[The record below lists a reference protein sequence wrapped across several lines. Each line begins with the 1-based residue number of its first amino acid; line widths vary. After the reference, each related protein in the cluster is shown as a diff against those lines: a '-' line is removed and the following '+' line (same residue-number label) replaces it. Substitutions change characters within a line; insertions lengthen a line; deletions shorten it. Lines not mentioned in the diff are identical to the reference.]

1 MQRILLIVGAMSL
14 LAQVGSDNTGPLPP
28 ETPPMAG
35 EFVVLCPIEDEI
47 DDGVAVVVERAVRE
61 AADARAIIF
70 LMDTPGGR
78 VDSAIDITE
87 DIMSA
92 RCKTVVFVR
101 SMGAISAGA
110 LISFA
115 CDEIVMAPATNIGA
129 ALPFAPGMEP
139 NEDLDEKSRSFVRAK
154 FRALAEA
161 KGHNPLLGEAMVDP
175 DIALYGYRDADGRY
189 VVVKDTRPAGSE
201 DGANEGPPPGL
212 PPEAE
217 LISQRGNLLTLTA
230 EEALEYG
237 LIKTK
242 ASDEEEV
249 LRHFGWAELRRV
261 AISPTWAEALFG
273 FLTSPLISG
282 LLLMCG
288 IGGLY
293 FEVKT
298 PGFGLPGIIGLTCL
312 ALFFGSQFVIG
323 LADWLDVLLVL
334 LGVILIGIEIFVL
347 PGFGA
352 AGVAGIA
359 CLFAGLYLSLTRVP
373 VPEYSWDFIRL
384 SDAVSTLATTAIAL
398 TVLILVSWYYLPR
411 TRLLNWLVLEQVE
424 ARHSGYTVQAAH
436 EADALVGL
444 RGVTVSMLR
453 PAGRARFGG
462 RTLDVMTRGEFIDKG
477 KPVVI
482 ILAEGNRT
490 VVTEEREDAG

>member
-1 MQRILLIVGAMSL
+1 MQRVFLILGALSL
-14 LAQVGSDNTGPLPP
+14 LGQAGLDNTGALPP
-28 ETPPMAG
+28 EAPPEAG

-61 AADARAIIF
+61 ASDANAIIF
-70 LMDTPGGR
+70 LMNTPGGR

-87 DIMSA
+87 HIMKA

-161 KGHNPLLGEAMVDP
+161 KGHNPLLGEAIVDP
-175 DIALYGYRDADGRY
+175 DVVLYGYRGADGRY
-189 VVVKDTRPAGSE
+189 VVEKDTRPDAGE
-201 DGANEGPPPGL
+201 DGADAGPPPGL
-212 PPEAE
+212 PPEAR
-217 LISQRGNLLTLTA
+217 LISPQGKLLTLTA

-237 LIKTK
+237 LIEAK
-242 ASDEEEV
+242 ARDEEDV

-261 AISPTWAEALFG
+261 PISPTWAEALFG
-273 FLTSPLISG
+273 FLTSPMISG

-298 PGFGLPGIIGLTCL
+298 PGFGLPGIIGLSCL

-334 LGVILIGIEIFVL
+334 AGVILIGIEIFVL

-384 SDAVSTLATTAIAL
+384 SDAVTTLATTAIAL
-398 TVLILVSWYYLPR
+398 TVIILLSWYYLPR
-411 TRLLNWLVLEQVE
+411 TRVLNWLVLEQVE
-424 ARHSGYTVQAAH
+424 AAHSGYTVQAPQ
-436 EADALVGL
+436 ETVGL
-444 RGVTVSMLR
+444 TGMRGVAVSMLR
-453 PAGRARFGG
+453 PAGRARFGDK
-462 RTLDVMTRGEFIDKG
+462 TLDVMTRGEFIDKG
-477 KPVVI
+477 RPVAI
-482 ILAEGNRT
+482 IMAEGNRI
-490 VVTEEREDAG
+490 VVTEEQENTG